1 VVVIGGI
8 TSTSE
13 LKAIETLLFQQE
25 PVSRMID
32 VTVGTL
38 GPFNIED

>member
-1 VVVIGGI
+1 VLVIGGI
-8 TSTSE
+8 ASTSD